1 MKLLQFVL
9 QVTLLN
15 LSFFD
20 FSLKSNELNMAV
32 LVVFLHGFDFGL
44 GFLKEENKLASVYYL
59 GF

>member
-1 MKLLQFVL
+1 
-9 QVTLLN
+9 
-15 LSFFD
+15 
-20 FSLKSNELNMAV
+20 MAV